1 VAEAK
6 KSRVTISDIAREA
19 GVSVP
24 TVSKVLNGRPEV
36 AAHTRERVEKLITR
50 HNYSRRANHGSG
62 RAGLIDLVFHT
73 LDNEWVLEI
82 VRGVESVTHDAGV
95 GMVVSAVHD
104 GRKTERAWLDNLTS
118 RRSDGIILAVTE
130 LGPRH
135 AEQLHGLGVP
145 VIIIDSLGQ
154 PDPRVASVGAT
165 NWSGAR
171 AAVEHL
177 IEQGHE
183 RIGFIGGPPQLQ
195 CSVARL
201 DGYRSALMAAGIPV
215 ADELIADGDFTH
227 DRGQDAAGELLA
239 LAEPPTAIFAANDQQ
254 ALGAYRAVEQ
264 RGLRIPDDISVIGFD
279 NLPMAQWISPALT
292 TVDQPVAT
300 MAAEAARMV
309 LRHAETGRFETNR
322 VELATDLVLRAST
335 GPGPKA

>member
-1 VAEAK
+1 MTEAK
-6 KSRVTISDIAREA
+6 KNRVTISDIAQEA

-36 AAHTRERVEKLITR
+36 AAHTRERVEKLISR
-50 HNYSRRANHGSG
+50 YNYSRRTSHGSE

-171 AAVEHL
+171 TAVEHL
-177 IEQGHE
+177 IDNGHE

-195 CSVARL
+195 CSTARL
-201 DGYRSALMAAGIPV
+201 DGYRSALMAAGIAV
-215 ADELIADGDFTH
+215 EDELVTDGDFTH
-227 DRGQDAAGELLA
+227 DRGREAAGELLD
-239 LAEPPTAIFAANDQQ
+239 LPTPPTAIFAANDQQ
-254 ALGAYRAVEQ
+254 SLGAYRACEQ
-264 RGLRIPDDISVIGFD
+264 RGLRIPDDISIVGFD
-279 NLPMAQWISPALT
+279 NLPMAEWISPGLT
-292 TVDQPVAT
+292 TIDQPVAT

-309 LRHAETGRFETNR
+309 LRHSETGRFETNR
-322 VELATDLVLRAST
+322 VELATELVIRGSA
-335 GPGPKA
+335 GPAPKQ

>member
-1 VAEAK
+1 MSTVRK
-6 KSRVTISDIAREA
+6 NRVTISDIAREA

-36 AAHTRERVEKLITR
+36 AAHTRERVEKLIT
-50 HNYSRRANHGSG
+50 HYNYSRRASHGTG

-73 LDNEWVLEI
+73 LDNQWVLEI

-95 GMVVSAVHD
+95 GTVVSSVHD
-104 GRKTERAWLDNLTS
+104 GRRTDRAWLDNLSS

-135 AEQLHGLGVP
+135 AELLRGLGVP

-154 PDPRVASVGAT
+154 PDPSVASVGAT

-177 IEQGHE
+177 VSAGHH

-195 CSVARL
+195 CSSARL
-201 DGYRSALMAAGIPV
+201 DGYRSALLSAEIAV
-215 ADELIADGDFTH
+215 DEELIVDGDFTYE
-227 DRGQDAAGELLA
+227 RGECATHELLD
-239 LAEPPTAIFAANDQQ
+239 LADPPTAIFAANDQQ
-254 ALGAYRAVEQ
+254 ALGTYRAVEQ
-264 RGLRIPDDISVIGFD
+264 RGLTIPGDVSVVGFD
-279 NLPMAQWISPALT
+279 DLPMAQWISPALT
-292 TVDQPVAT
+292 TVHQPVAT
-300 MAAEAARMV
+300 MAAQAARML
-309 LRHAETGRFETNR
+309 LRHAETGSFETNR
-322 VELATDLVLRAST
+322 VELATELVVRAST
-335 GPGPKA
+335 GPGPRA

>member
-1 VAEAK
+1 MTEAK
-6 KSRVTISDIAREA
+6 KNRVTISDIAREA

-36 AAHTRERVEKLITR
+36 AAHTRERVEKLISR
-50 HNYSRRANHGSG
+50 YNYSRRASHGTG

-73 LDNEWVLEI
+73 LDNEWAMEI

-154 PDPRVASVGAT
+154 PEPRVASVGAT

-171 AAVEHL
+171 TAVEHL
-177 IEQGHE
+177 LDQGHQ

-195 CSVARL
+195 CSTARL
-201 DGYRSALMAAGIPV
+201 DGYRSALMAAGVPV
-215 ADELIADGDFTH
+215 DDDLLADGDFTYA
-227 DRGQDAAGELLA
+227 RGEAAALELLD
-239 LAEPPTAIFAANDQQ
+239 LPEPPTAIFAANDLE
-254 ALGAYRAVEQ
+254 ALGAYRAAEQ
-264 RGLRIPDDISVIGFD
+264 RGLRIPDDISVVGFD
-279 NLPMAQWISPALT
+279 DLPMAQWISPTLT
-292 TVDQPVAT
+292 TVNQPVAT

-309 LRHAETGRFETNR
+309 LRHSETGRFETNR
-322 VELATDLVLRAST
+322 VELATELVVRGST
-335 GPGPKA
+335 GPAPKP

>member
-1 VAEAK
+1 MAEAK
-6 KSRVTISDIAREA
+6 KNRVTISDIAREA

-36 AAHTRERVEKLITR
+36 AARTRERVEKLITR

-73 LDNEWVLEI
+73 LDNEWALEI
-82 VRGVESVTHDAGV
+82 VRGVEGVTHDAGV
-95 GMVVSAVHD
+95 GVVVSAVHD
-104 GRKTERAWLDNLTS
+104 GRKTERAWLDNLTA

-154 PDPRVASVGAT
+154 PDQQVASVGAT

-177 IEQGHE
+177 VALGHE

-201 DGYRSALMAAGIPV
+201 DGYRSALMSAGIAV
-215 ADELIADGDFTH
+215 TDELISDGNFTL
-227 DRGQDAAGELLA
+227 DRGQQAATDLLA
-239 LAEPPTAIFAANDQQ
+239 LPDPPSAIFAANDLQ
-254 ALGAYRAVEQ
+254 ALGAYRAAEQ
-264 RGLRIPDDISVIGFD
+264 RGLRIPEDLSVVGFD
-279 NLPMAQWISPALT
+279 NVPMAQWISPALT

-300 MAAEAARMV
+300 MAAEAARAL
-309 LRHAETGRFETNR
+309 LRHADTGRFETNR
-322 VELATDLVLRAST
+322 VELATDLVIRAST
-335 GPGPKA
+335 GPRA